1 MAEGDVYKFDL
12 RDHVLD
18 QQPTIEELITHV

>member
-1 MAEGDVYKFDL
+1 MAEGDVCKYDF